1 MSDQLEGRAAVVT
14 GGASGIGRALV
25 DALTGAGAQVLAVDV
40 DESGLAAVAEATG
53 CRTRRA
59 DVGSRDENEA
69 LVADAVGA
77 FGRLDLVFLN
87 AGVLGRQPRPA
98 EWSIT
103 DLDADL
109 HRFPLVSS
117 VNIDGVV
124 YGTVAAAKAMAT
136 DGGGHGGSIVVTASV
151 AGLVGF
157 SPTPMYSLSKA
168 AVIGWVRAT
177 ASNLASDGVRINAIC
192 PAGVATP
199 LIGLDESAADGV
211 PSLLAPADLA
221 AEMIATATSDAT
233 GEAFSVVGGRDPLRQ
248 QHPFEPVPGFG

>member
-1 MSDQLEGRAAVVT
+1 MSDDVNGKVAIVT

-25 DALTGAGAQVLAVDV
+25 DGLTAGGAQALAVDL
-40 DESGLAAVAEATG
+40 DEGGLADVAAATG

-59 DVGSRDENEA
+59 DVTSRDENEA
-69 LVADAVGA
+69 VVADAIEA
-77 FGRLDLVFLN
+77 FGRVDLVFLN

-98 EWSIT
+98 EWRIG

-109 HRFPLVSS
+109 HRYPIVSS

-136 DGGGHGGSIVVTASV
+136 QDGGGSIVATASV

-157 SPTPMYSLSKA
+157 SPTPMYSLTKA

-177 ASNLASDGVRINAIC
+177 ASNLAPDGVRINAIC

-199 LIGLDESAADGV
+199 LIGLDASAADAV
-211 PSLLAPADLA
+211 PHLLAPADLA
-221 AEMIATATSDAT
+221 AEMIAAAVSDAT
-233 GEAFSVVGGRDPLRQ
+233 GQAFSVVDGREPRRMA
-248 QHPFEPVPGFG
+248 HPFEPVPGFG